1 LYKAGGRL
9 AGQYEHGEHRN
20 EKWRRAPV
28 VRPSDVE
35 AGLRA
40 AAMSAAAL
48 SAAARA
54 APALT
59 TTLSAPQL
67 LRLVHL
73 CDTAL
78 PTGGFAHSGGL
89 EAALQFGLLGTRR
102 GAPMAASLRELGT
115 TAALHAVWLQAP
127 FALAAHQLLAEAL
140 PHLRPSSGAAAGTS
154 TSAAVGT
161 SSGAAAGTSSSA
173 AVGTSSGGAWPADH
187 VETALAVAMA
197 ALNAQQHA
205 LLAANG
211 PACRASMLQGSTLS
225 RIATNWLGGAQH
237 GAHGQDGA
245 DGTGG
250 AAAAAARGV
259 LALPARQAH
268 GAPALGALAALLGL
282 PARSAVDA
290 FIYMTTRD
298 FVSAA
303 VRLNLIGPLAA
314 ISLQSEVVSD
324 VARRSADVMQLGCA
338 GAAGSAPLPLVIP
351 LPLMSTEDQ

>member
-1 LYKAGGRL
+1 
-9 AGQYEHGEHRN
+9 
-20 EKWRRAPV
+20 
-28 VRPSDVE
+28 
-35 AGLRA
+35 
-40 AAMSAAAL
+40 
-48 SAAARA
+48 
-54 APALT
+54 
-59 TTLSAPQL
+59 
-67 LRLVHL
+67 
-73 CDTAL
+73 
-78 PTGGFAHSGGL
+78 
-89 EAALQFGLLGTRR
+89 
-102 GAPMAASLRELGT
+102 MAASLRELGT

-211 PACRASMLQGSTLS
+211 PACRASMLQGSTLA

-338 GAAGSAPLPLVIP
+338 GAAGSAPLPLP
-351 LPLMSTEDQ
+351 RMSTDDQ

>member
-1 LYKAGGRL
+1 
-9 AGQYEHGEHRN
+9 
-20 EKWRRAPV
+20 
-28 VRPSDVE
+28 
-35 AGLRA
+35 
-40 AAMSAAAL
+40 
-48 SAAARA
+48 
-54 APALT
+54 
-59 TTLSAPQL
+59 
-67 LRLVHL
+67 
-73 CDTAL
+73 
-78 PTGGFAHSGGL
+78 
-89 EAALQFGLLGTRR
+89 
-102 GAPMAASLRELGT
+102 MAASLRELGT

-154 TSAAVGT
+154 
-161 SSGAAAGTSSSA
+161 SGA
-173 AVGTSSGGAWPADH
+173 VVGGAWPADH

-338 GAAGSAPLPLVIP
+338 GAAGSAPLPLCDTP
-351 LPLMSTEDQ
+351 STDVH

>member
-1 LYKAGGRL
+1 
-9 AGQYEHGEHRN
+9 
-20 EKWRRAPV
+20 
-28 VRPSDVE
+28 
-35 AGLRA
+35 
-40 AAMSAAAL
+40 
-48 SAAARA
+48 
-54 APALT
+54 
-59 TTLSAPQL
+59 
-67 LRLVHL
+67 
-73 CDTAL
+73 
-78 PTGGFAHSGGL
+78 
-89 EAALQFGLLGTRR
+89 
-102 GAPMAASLRELGT
+102 MAASLRELGT

-140 PHLRPSSGAAAGTS
+140 SHLRPSSGAAAGTS

>member
-1 LYKAGGRL
+1 
-9 AGQYEHGEHRN
+9 
-20 EKWRRAPV
+20 
-28 VRPSDVE
+28 
-35 AGLRA
+35 
-40 AAMSAAAL
+40 M
-48 SAAARA
+48 
-54 APALT
+54 
-59 TTLSAPQL
+59 
-67 LRLVHL
+67 
-73 CDTAL
+73 
-78 PTGGFAHSGGL
+78 
-89 EAALQFGLLGTRR
+89 
-102 GAPMAASLRELGT
+102 
-115 TAALHAVWLQAP
+115 
-127 FALAAHQLLAEAL
+127 
-140 PHLRPSSGAAAGTS
+140 
-154 TSAAVGT
+154 
-161 SSGAAAGTSSSA
+161 
-173 AVGTSSGGAWPADH
+173 GGAWPADH